1 MINPDQK
8 EPLSMFF
15 EDKDYTMF
23 SPTLATSTNIYL
35 GEYIMET
42 DESIFPWVDTNV
54 DEGFVINRGEK
65 EFWNYMATPT

>member
-1 MINPDQK
+1 LINPDQK

>member
-1 MINPDQK
+1 
-8 EPLSMFF
+8 MFF

-65 EFWNYMATPT
+65 QFWNYMATPT

>member
-1 MINPDQK
+1 LINPDQK

-65 EFWNYMATPT
+65 

>member
-1 MINPDQK
+1 
-8 EPLSMFF
+8 MFF

-65 EFWNYMATPT
+65 